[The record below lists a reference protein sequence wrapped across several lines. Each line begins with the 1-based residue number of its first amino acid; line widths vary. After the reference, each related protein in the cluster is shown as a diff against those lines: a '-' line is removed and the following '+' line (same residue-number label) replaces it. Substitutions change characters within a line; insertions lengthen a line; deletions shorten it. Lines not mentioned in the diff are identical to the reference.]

1 MTLVSTFLRLQ
12 PSHILFLLLLAT
24 FGSIMKTAN
33 FAIAAAAAAES
44 SEIAYDM
51 PSAAASA
58 LAADPSL
65 QPLIDWYHSNLP
77 HHRDKETTGSDI
89 PFMGR

>member
-33 FAIAAAAAAES
+33 FAIAAAES